1 MSRGETKGEVKKVV
15 PWFRDCFEKSGKSV
29 LKGRWIAIYHGG
41 KTVFAQWE
49 DCGPFRTDHWQY
61 VFGTDRPRPNLNR
74 GAGLDIS
81 PAVRDYLG
89 MGKNDNC
96 DWKFVEANSVPD
108 GPWKYYGDNNTFA
121 LKRKGA
127 NLYERDRNNARSGA
141 VINGTARPSTT
152 SIPLAGSSAGVRA
165 TPSVGIQ
172 E

>member
-1 MSRGETKGEVKKVV
+1 M
-15 PWFRDCFEKSGKSV
+15 
-29 LKGRWIAIYHGG
+29 
-41 KTVFAQWE
+41 
-49 DCGPFRTDHWQY
+49 
-61 VFGTDRPRPNLNR
+61 
-74 GAGLDIS
+74 
-81 PAVRDYLG
+81 
-89 MGKNDNC
+89 
-96 DWKFVEANSVPD
+96 
-108 GPWKYYGDNNTFA
+108 FA